1 MVPDLNQSMSKTQIR
16 GHYIK
21 LHMRKKTKEDQI
33 LNLEG
38 NRNTKNQKQIQWKGF
53 LFRNA

>member
-1 MVPDLNQSMSKTQIR
+1 
-16 GHYIK
+16 
-21 LHMRKKTKEDQI
+21 MRKKTKEDQI

-53 LFRNA
+53 LSGAHKSSSHSFKWKSYIKEIPKIS